1 MSPPPTVSVT
11 EQLHKILASPAFA
24 NAERMRRYL
33 RFIVEHAL
41 SSPKESL
48 KEMTVG
54 LALYTGKV
62 SLILEPQP

>member
-1 MSPPPTVSVT
+1 MPPPPTVRAR
-11 EQLHKILASPAFA
+11 EHLDKILASPAFA

-41 SSPKESL
+41 SSPNESL

-54 LALYTGKV
+54 IVCLAKTMNH
-62 SLILEPQP
+62 S